1 MSYVLEDVVLVAET
15 DKAILV
21 RNRDVKEADART
33 DINQWW
39 IPRSQVLE
47 TDLEEEGDLG
57 YVELPGWLARR
68 LGLD

>member
-1 MSYVLEDVVLVAET
+1 M
-15 DKAILV
+15 
-21 RNRDVKEADART
+21 
-33 DINQWW
+33 
-39 IPRSQVLE
+39 SQVLE